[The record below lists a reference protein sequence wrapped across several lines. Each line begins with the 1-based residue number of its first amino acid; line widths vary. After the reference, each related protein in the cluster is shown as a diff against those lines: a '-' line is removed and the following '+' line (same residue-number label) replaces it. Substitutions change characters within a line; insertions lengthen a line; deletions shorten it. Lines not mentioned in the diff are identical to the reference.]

1 MIVCYAASQS
11 IKEKRSVFVMIV
23 RNLHRTEYN
32 SPKVNIMVSKPFW
45 SNFFVTHYNFTNHF
59 QNFQSFI
66 YVWFIP
72 CFHHLVFGILVTL
85 VVWFSLRF
93 FYCLA
98 YLALQNVNKHYV
110 IFLYFHNFVAKSDQK
125 PKTKNGMSG
134 TIKNINR
141 GTWGAT

>member
-11 IKEKRSVFVMIV
+11 IKEERSVFVMIV

-59 QNFQSFI
+59 QNFQIFI
-66 YVWFIP
+66 YVSFIP

-85 VVWFSLRF
+85 VTWFSFHF
-93 FYCLA
+93 FPSCPS
-98 YLALQNVNKHYV
+98 YLAKCEQRLCNSKNEKCDEWNW
-110 IFLYFHNFVAKSDQK
+110 LLLGSLPKSIGDKSQL
-125 PKTKNGMSG
+125 
-134 TIKNINR
+134 
-141 GTWGAT
+141 

>member
-72 CFHHLVFGILVTL
+72 CFHNLVFGILVIL

-98 YLALQNVNKHYV
+98 HLALQNIN
-110 IFLYFHNFVAKSDQK
+110 ILFCNLVAKSDQQQK
-125 PKTKNGMSG
+125 MGWTKQND
-134 TIKNINR
+134 TYWKF
-141 GTWGAT
+141 